1 MDHLALSPL
10 WSGRTKMGAAGT
22 ATAPTDGV
30 PVDGGATSIKLPHER
45 APTDEPA
52 TTTNSRCT
60 ILHTSDAVPPEMLDV
75 LNVLNVR
82 IS

>member
-1 MDHLALSPL
+1 
-10 WSGRTKMGAAGT
+10 MGAAGT
-22 ATAPTDGV
+22 ATAPSDGV

-60 ILHTSDAVPPEMLDV
+60 ILHTSDVVPPEMLDV
-75 LNVLNVR
+75 LNMLNVR
-82 IS
+82 VS